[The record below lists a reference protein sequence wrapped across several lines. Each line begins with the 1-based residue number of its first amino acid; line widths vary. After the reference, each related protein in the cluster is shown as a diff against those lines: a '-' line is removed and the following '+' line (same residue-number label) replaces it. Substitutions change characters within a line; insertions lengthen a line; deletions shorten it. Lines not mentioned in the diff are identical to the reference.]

1 MGTPAEENYLKAVYK
16 LSEKDQSVSTNDLA
30 QILGTSPA
38 SVTDMVKRLSEKKLL
53 NHQPYKGVRLTGS
66 GKKIALEIVR
76 KHRLWEVFL
85 AEKLSISWDSI
96 HDIAEQLE
104 HIQAPELIQK
114 LDAFLGFPRFDPHGD
129 PIPDESGV
137 VVERETL
144 LLTQAKPGS
153 LLQVAGVLLHST
165 EFLSYLDKLHLKI
178 GTKLEVLEIIP
189 FDQSM
194 LVSIGKRQLTLSAM
208 VCEQLLMTEE

>member
-66 GKKIALEIVR
+66 GKKMALEIVR

-85 AEKLSISWDSI
+85 AEKLNISWDSI

-137 VVERETL
+137 LIERETIL
-144 LLTQAKPGS
+144 LAQAKPGS

-178 GTKLEVLEIIP
+178 GTRIEILEIIP

>member
-30 QILGTSPA
+30 QILSTSPA

-53 NHQPYKGVRLTGS
+53 NHQPYKGVRLTSS
-66 GKKIALEIVR
+66 GKKMALEIVR

-85 AEKLSISWDSI
+85 AEKLNISWDSI

-129 PIPDESGV
+129 PIPDESGML
-137 VVERETL
+137 VERETL
-144 LLTQAKPGS
+144 LLSQAIPGS

-178 GTKLEVLEIIP
+178 GTKIEVLEIIA

-194 LVSIGKRQLTLSAM
+194 LVSIGKRQLTLSAL

>member
-53 NHQPYKGVRLTGS
+53 NHQPYKGVRLTNT
-66 GKKIALEIVR
+66 GKKMALEIVR

-137 VVERETL
+137 LLERKTIL
-144 LLTQAKPGS
+144 LGQAKPGTH
-153 LLQVAGVLLHST
+153 LRIAGVLLHSSD
-165 EFLSYLDKLHLKI
+165 FLTYLDKLNLKI
-178 GTKLEVLEIIP
+178 GTPLEVIEIMP

-194 LVSIGKRQLTLSAM
+194 LLISGKRQLTLSAR
-208 VCEQLLMTEE
+208 VCEHLLMTEE